1 MYFTFLVKSSQNSFF
16 KQKAKKHSHKATKK
30 GRYMIAKLLLVFL
43 AGGLLSGIAQ
53 LLIDLTKLTPAKILV
68 LYVCIGVFLFGV
80 GAYEPAEKVFGA
92 GVSLPL
98 IGFGANIGR
107 GVKEAVDERG
117 AIGILSGGLTAS
129 SAGITAALVLG
140 LITSIIFKSS
150 QKKL

>member
-1 MYFTFLVKSSQNSFF
+1 
-16 KQKAKKHSHKATKK
+16 
-30 GRYMIAKLLLVFL
+30 MIASLILVFI
-43 AGGLLSGIAQ
+43 AGGILSGIAQ

-68 LYVCIGVFLFGV
+68 LYVCLGVFLYGV
-80 GAYEPAEKVFGA
+80 GAYGVLEKTFSS

-98 IGFGANIGR
+98 IGFGANIAK
-107 GVKEAVDERG
+107 GVKEAIDEKG

-140 LITSIIFKSS
+140 LLASIFFKSS

>member
-1 MYFTFLVKSSQNSFF
+1 MTANLF
-16 KQKAKKHSHKATKK
+16 
-30 GRYMIAKLLLVFL
+30 LVFL
-43 AGGLLSGIAQ
+43 AGGLLSALAQ

-68 LYVCIGVFLFGV
+68 LYVCLGVLIFGV
-80 GAYEPAEKVFGA
+80 GLYTPLEETFGT

-98 IGFGANIGR
+98 IGFGANIAR
-107 GVKEAVDERG
+107 GVKEAIDEKG

-140 LITSIIFKSS
+140 LLASIFFKSS

>member
-1 MYFTFLVKSSQNSFF
+1 M
-16 KQKAKKHSHKATKK
+16 AT
-30 GRYMIAKLLLVFL
+30 KLLLVFL

-53 LLIDLTKLTPAKILV
+53 LLIDLTKMTPAKILV
-68 LYVCIGVFLFGV
+68 LYVSVGVFLFAI
-80 GAYEPAEKVFGA
+80 GAYKPLEEIFGA

-107 GVKEAVDERG
+107 GVKEAIDERG

-140 LITSIIFKSS
+140 LLISIIFKSS

>member
-1 MYFTFLVKSSQNSFF
+1 MTANLF
-16 KQKAKKHSHKATKK
+16 
-30 GRYMIAKLLLVFL
+30 LVFL
-43 AGGLLSGIAQ
+43 AGGLLSALAQ

-68 LYVCIGVFLFGV
+68 LYVCLGVLIFGV
-80 GAYEPAEKVFGA
+80 GLYTPLEEIFGT

-98 IGFGANIGR
+98 IGFGANIAR
-107 GVKEAVDERG
+107 GVKEAIDEKG

-140 LITSIIFKSS
+140 LLASIFFKSS

>member
-1 MYFTFLVKSSQNSFF
+1 
-16 KQKAKKHSHKATKK
+16 
-30 GRYMIAKLLLVFL
+30 MIAKLLLVFL

-107 GVKEAVDERG
+107 GVKEAIDERG